1 MISSSKL
8 YSNMDKLWLIIKREY
23 LNKVRNRTFIIMT
36 FVSPLI
42 FVGVVLLIGWLTS
55 INSDTSRK
63 IAILD
68 QTGENYVSLFTSSER
83 YDYIILNGVS
93 KEAAIAASKE
103 ADYYGLI
110 LMESQEGKF
119 TGLSFYSD
127 DSPSPDFL
135 ESIENKVNKKATENN
150 LEDAAIDLHK
160 IEELTVNNEIQV
172 QDFTGEKTSKMSGW
186 VKIAAGGASGYLLMM
201 FIVIYGNMVM
211 RSVIE
216 EKTSRIIEIIVSSVK
231 PIYLMIGKIT
241 GTSLAGITQFI
252 IWVVVGSILLV
263 VASTF
268 LGAEAFSN
276 PASADVIAQA
286 QDISKMQL
294 IFNDIAQLP
303 ILKLL
308 LCFFIYFMGGYFLYA
323 SIYTAIGAAVD
334 NETDTQQFMLPVILP
349 LMLAIYVGFF
359 SVMDNPHGTTA
370 VIFSYIPL
378 TSPIVMLMR
387 IPFGEIAWWEIAISM
402 LLLYVSIIGV
412 AMLAAKIY
420 RIGIL
425 MYGKKTT
432 WKELYKWL
440 RY

>member
-1 MISSSKL
+1 
-8 YSNMDKLWLIIKREY
+8 MDKLWLIIKREY
-23 LNKVRNRTFIIMT
+23 LNKVRNKTFIIMT

-42 FVGVVLLIGWLTS
+42 FIGVVLLIGWLTS
-55 INSDTSRK
+55 INSDTARK

-68 QTGENYVSLFTSSER
+68 QTDGDFISLFESSER
-83 YDYIILNGVS
+83 NEYIKLDGIS
-93 KEAAIAASKE
+93 KEAAVAASKQ

-110 LMESQEGKF
+110 LIESRDGSL
-119 TGLSFYSD
+119 TDLSFYSD
-127 DSPSPDFL
+127 DSPSKDFL
-135 ESIENKVNKKATENN
+135 ESIEDKINEKATSQS
-150 LEDAAIDLHK
+150 LEDVGISPSLILERKIDK
-160 IEELTVNNEIQV
+160 EIQV
-172 QDFTGEKTSKMSGW
+172 QNFSGEKTSKMSGW
-186 VKIAAGGASGYLLMM
+186 IKIATGGAAGYLLMM
-201 FIVIYGNMVM
+201 FIIIYGNMVM

-241 GTSLAGITQFI
+241 GTSLAGITQFV
-252 IWVVVGSILLV
+252 IWVVVGFILLIIGT
-263 VASTF
+263 TF
-268 LGAEAFSN
+268 FGVEAFTN
-276 PASADVIAQA
+276 PANADVMAQA
-286 QDISKMQL
+286 QDMTKMEL
-294 IFNDIAQLP
+294 IINDIAQLP

-308 LCFFIYFMGGYFLYA
+308 ICFFIYFMGGYFLYA

-359 SVMDNPHGTTA
+359 SVMDNPHGTVA
-370 VIFSYIPL
+370 VVFSYVPL

-387 IPFGEIAWWEIAISM
+387 IPFGDIAWWEIAVSM
-402 LLLYVSIIGV
+402 VLLYVSIIGV

-425 MYGKKTT
+425 MYGKKTN

>member
-110 LMESQEGKF
+110 LMESREGKF

-135 ESIENKVNKKATENN
+135 ESVENKVNKKATENN

>member
-1 MISSSKL
+1 
-8 YSNMDKLWLIIKREY
+8 MDKLWLIIKREY

-110 LMESQEGKF
+110 LMESREGKF

>member
-1 MISSSKL
+1 
-8 YSNMDKLWLIIKREY
+8 MDKLWLIIKREY

-110 LMESQEGKF
+110 LMESREGKF

-135 ESIENKVNKKATENN
+135 ESVENKVNKKATENN

>member
-1 MISSSKL
+1 
-8 YSNMDKLWLIIKREY
+8 MDKLWLIIKREY

-63 IAILD
+63 IAVLD

-110 LMESQEGKF
+110 LMESREGKF

-150 LEDAAIDLHK
+150 LENAAIDLHK